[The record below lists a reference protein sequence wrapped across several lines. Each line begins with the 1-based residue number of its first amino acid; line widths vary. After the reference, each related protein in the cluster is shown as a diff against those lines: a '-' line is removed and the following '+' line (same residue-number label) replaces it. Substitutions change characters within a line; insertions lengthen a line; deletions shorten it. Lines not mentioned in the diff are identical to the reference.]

1 MFAAALA
8 GFALLLARDSH
19 AFTPVKAPQARGDLK
34 PLLQTDE
41 WLPNTKIYSITQT
54 PEGYLWMA
62 TSTGLARF
70 DGHQISTFSPNDTP
84 GLESS
89 RVAKVFT
96 ARDGS
101 LWVGLEKG
109 GVARWRDAAF
119 EVVVPVNHSATP
131 NRWTRSFAQ
140 DESGA
145 LWFGRG
151 MSPIPSDSPQTRVP
165 GLAFRWFFGRLERFD
180 TDSGLPASDHT
191 HVVSD
196 VTGQVWVQ
204 SATECGIIV
213 NGNYS
218 RVGPAQG
225 SEGLRIAPA
234 QSSGMWVARDGK
246 LYHYTL
252 RIAPAQSGG
261 MWVAHNG
268 KLHQHTPENEPE
280 LIADLS
286 ALHAPRTSET
296 APVKN
301 EVSAMLEDREGTLWI
316 GTRSDGLFQL
326 RNGQLT
332 AVPTSHRS
340 ITSLFQDAQGTLWIG
355 TLSGLNR
362 IRANRIV
369 LWKNL
374 FALNTEHISSLALD
388 SQQQLWIGVH
398 AARPTR
404 SLHTS
409 HRSFGSIPGISNVS
423 ASAIASAPNGGV
435 WIASQ
440 QGRLVHW
447 NNGIQQTFDLSP
459 GTALTSLFCDSTGSA
474 WVSTGKSVV
483 HCSPEG
489 AQTEL
494 TFQAPS
500 LQPSPFAEDSAG
512 RVWLGDIHGN
522 LFYREPSG
530 QTGSLSLP
538 PSHTPNA
545 IRFITPGE
553 DNTLWV
559 GTSSGALYRVREG
572 VITTLP
578 QETLDSE
585 DLRALLIDSTQT
597 VWIASA
603 NRLFR
608 IPLSNLEALLDGQSV
623 PPELRECT
631 RLEGIPPIEFS
642 IRRAAN
648 AVETPQG
655 TLWFA
660 THQGVLEVH
669 PERIRLSEK
678 PHPPFV
684 EEIRV
689 DKSPLPKPFREI
701 RLNPDPG
708 PIEFHFTSPE
718 TAFPERLQFRYRLA
732 GLQSA
737 WFFSGNH
744 RVASFLRLEPGRY
757 RFQVQVSD
765 NDQRTWIPD
774 PNPIEFLIAPAW
786 YQNSPFQILAAI
798 AALLLIT
805 GIVRSVV
812 LSRIKRRIQR
822 LEAETAL
829 ERERIRIARDM
840 HDELGASLTR
850 IALMGDLAA
859 METSREPKIAGQFAE
874 ISHAARTVSSTLDGI
889 VWTVNPHNDSLER
902 LVGYLGEFASEFTS
916 TVGLDLELSLP
927 KNVPSLP
934 LSADTRHHILLAVK
948 EALNNTAKHASASK
962 IRLAV
967 TTSPALLQIELSDNG
982 QGFELSSIAASS
994 NGLQNMRQRFES
1006 LGGAFTLSS
1015 TPGEGTSLRFS
1026 LPLHDHAHLLAAH
1039 ES

>member
-1 MFAAALA
+1 MVFFRLICRAHRMLRILAAALA
-8 GFALLLARDSH
+8 GLTLLLARESH
-19 AFTPVKAPQARGDLK
+19 AFTPTKAPQARGDLR

-70 DGHQISTFSPNDTP
+70 DGHQITTFSPNDTP
-84 GLESS
+84 GLESNQ
-89 RVAKVFT
+89 VAKVFT

-101 LWVGLEKG
+101 LWIGLEKG
-109 GVARWRDAAF
+109 GVARWRNAAF

-151 MSPIPSDSPQTRVP
+151 MSPAPGDPAQPKVS

-180 TDSGLPASDHT
+180 ANSGLPASQYT
-191 HVVSD
+191 RVVSD
-196 VTGQVWVQ
+196 VTGQVWVE
-204 SATECGIIV
+204 SNSECGIFI
-213 NGNYS
+213 NGRYS
-218 RVGPAQG
+218 RVGPA
-225 SEGLRIAPA
+225 EGNE
-234 QSSGMWVARDGK
+234 G
-246 LYHYTL
+246 L

-261 MWVAHNG
+261 MWVARHG
-268 KLHQHTPENEPE
+268 KLYRYTPETEPE
-280 LIADLS
+280 LIADLGV
-286 ALHAPRTSET
+286 LHAPRPGET
-296 APVKN
+296 LPLPN
-301 EVSAMLEDREGTLWI
+301 QVSNMLEDRGGTLWI

-326 RNGQLT
+326 RNGQLI
-332 AVPTSHRS
+332 AVPTSHRY
-340 ITSLFQDAQGTLWIG
+340 ITALFQDEHGSLWIG
-355 TLSGLNR
+355 TPSGLNR
-362 IRANRIV
+362 VRANRIV

-374 FALNTEHISSLALD
+374 FALNTEPITSLALD
-388 SQQQLWIGVH
+388 SQHQLWMGVSR
-398 AARPTR
+398 ARPTR
-404 SLHTS
+404 SLDAS
-409 HRSFGSIPGISNVS
+409 HQSFAPIPGLSGIST
-423 ASAIASAPNGGV
+423 SAIANAPNGGV
-435 WIASQ
+435 WIATQ

-483 HCSPEG
+483 RCSQEG

-500 LQPSPFAEDSAG
+500 LQPSPLAEDAEG

-522 LFYREPSG
+522 LFYHEPSG
-530 QTGSLSLP
+530 QTGSLALP
-538 PSHTPNA
+538 PSDAPHA

-559 GTSSGALYRVREG
+559 GTSSGALYRVRDR
-572 VITTLP
+572 VTAMLP
-578 QETLDSE
+578 PEILDSE

-608 IPLSNLEALLDGQSV
+608 MPLSNLDALMDGQHV
-623 PPELRECT
+623 LPELRECT
-631 RLEGIPPIEFS
+631 RSEGIPPIDFAVRQS
-642 IRRAAN
+642 TN
-648 AVETPQG
+648 ALETPQG

-660 THQGVLEVH
+660 TQQGALEVH

-678 PHPPFV
+678 TRPPFV

-689 DKSPLPKPFREI
+689 DKSPLPKPLREI

-708 PIEFHFTSPE
+708 PIEIHFTSPE
-718 TAFPERLQFRYRLA
+718 TSFPERLQFRYRLA
-732 GLQSA
+732 GLQSSA

-757 RFQVQVSD
+757 RFQVQVSGD
-765 NDQRTWIPD
+765 DQRTWIPD
-774 PNPIEFLIAPAW
+774 PSPIEFLIAPAW

-805 GIVRSVV
+805 GVVRWAV
-812 LSRIKRRIQR
+812 LARIKRRIRR

-934 LSADTRHHILLAVK
+934 LSADTRHHILLSVK

-967 TTSPALLQIELSDNG
+967 TTSPSLLQIELSDNG
-982 QGFELSSIAASS
+982 QGFEPSSIAASS
-994 NGLQNMRQRFES
+994 NGLQNMRQRLQS
-1006 LGGAFTLSS
+1006 LGGSCTLSS

-1026 LPLHDHAHLLAAH
+1026 LPLQDHALLLAAH